1 MLTFPLSPLFFHTCS
16 PWWQQRLT
24 TRYNIFC
31 IMGAVSFNK
40 TGRKLRDLCLFVLCA
55 FSFLFLIIINFYRR
69 MENRPFFNK
78 FITKFSQV
86 IVVCQRSNK
95 KKGKCEM
102 MRLLLNFCMKK
113 HTHARFLSQR
123 ERGRRV
129 VREEDI
135 NNKKS
140 FVVKTTSTT
149 DSFKIPTTTFYRE
162 KVVCV

>member
-1 MLTFPLSPLFFHTCS
+1 
-16 PWWQQRLT
+16 
-24 TRYNIFC
+24 
-31 IMGAVSFNK
+31 MGAVSFNK

-86 IVVCQRSNK
+86 IVVCQRSNTKK

-113 HTHARFLSQR
+113 HTHTRFLSQR
-123 ERGRRV
+123 EV
-129 VREEDI
+129 EELYEEKI
-135 NNKKS
+135 LTIKKS